1 VVLLL
6 QVSKGIERCQVPEL
20 SDEQRMRFDE
30 LVEEVIASF
39 PEELAKL
46 VEQIP
51 IIVED
56 YPSAEMLAE
65 CLNED
70 GSVPGR
76 DEICGMHSGVAN
88 TEQSVEDSG
97 MPPSDIYLF
106 REGIIASAGGWEEN
120 LEWTEENSDGCGPG
134 GEDEIYEQ
142 ILVTLLH
149 EIGHQ
154 YGLDEDDL
162 ARLGFD

>member
-1 VVLLL
+1 MLGGV
-6 QVSKGIERCQVPEL
+6 KVPEL
-20 SDEQRMRFDE
+20 SDAQRMRFDE

-39 PEELAKL
+39 PDEMAKMI
-46 VEQIP
+46 EQLP

-56 YPSAEMLAE
+56 YPTLAMLAE

-70 GSVPGR
+70 GSVPER
-76 DEICGMHSGVAN
+76 DEICGMHCGVSN

-97 MPPSDIYLF
+97 LPPSDIYLF
-106 REGIIASAGGWEEN
+106 REGIVASAGGWEEN
-120 LEWTEENSDGCGPG
+120 DDWTEESNDGCGPG
-134 GEDEIYEQ
+134 GEDEIFDQ
-142 ILVTLLH
+142 IWVTLLH

-162 ARLGFD
+162 TRLGFD